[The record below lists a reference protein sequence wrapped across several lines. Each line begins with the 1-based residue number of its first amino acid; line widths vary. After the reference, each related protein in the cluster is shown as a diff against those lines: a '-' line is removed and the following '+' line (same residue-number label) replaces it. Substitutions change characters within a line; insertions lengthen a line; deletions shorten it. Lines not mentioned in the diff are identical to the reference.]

1 MAKGAQSLSNSGN
14 VHLLYIRHDF
24 ELVKSLRADVKN
36 VLPVILTDSMT
47 ILGTNTPSR
56 RLER

>member
-24 ELVKSLRADVKN
+24 ELVKSGETMKKSL
-36 VLPVILTDSMT
+36 
-47 ILGTNTPSR
+47 
-56 RLER
+56 

>member
-24 ELVKSLRADVKN
+24 ELVKSGRQK
-36 VLPVILTDSMT
+36 
-47 ILGTNTPSR
+47 R
-56 RLER
+56 RL

>member
-24 ELVKSLRADVKN
+24 ELVKSGRQKR
-36 VLPVILTDSMT
+36 
-47 ILGTNTPSR
+47 PSR
-56 RLER
+56 HTNRFYDNIRN